1 MSKPAI
7 PLVRSWD
14 SVPAEYR
21 RNFYHLCF
29 DTAWFGVLSA
39 SAVSFVT
46 VYATRQGA
54 NAFQL
59 GLLSAGAAIINLL
72 FTLPTGRWLEGQSA
86 DSAAFWSAAAHRF
99 FYLLWIPLPW
109 LASPQAQI
117 WVLIGLNLLM
127 SIPGTVLAVSFNA
140 LFADSV
146 PPEWRGHVAGIRN
159 ALLSVTYILVSLL
172 CGFILDR
179 VPFPTGYQI
188 VFGIGVLGA
197 VMSTTHLRF
206 VHPLTDQAARPRVGR
221 GLGDL
226 AAPGRFR
233 AAVDGLR
240 PSAGLRFLRN
250 LKGRPLRPK
259 ILTGPFGRLVAV
271 IFAFHMA
278 VQLAIPVFPLH
289 WVNNLHLTDREIGL
303 GTAVFYVAVFMGSIQ
318 LGPLSRRYG
327 HHRLTA
333 IGAILM
339 SAYPGL
345 MAPARG
351 LWLFL
356 IASFIGG
363 LGWSLVGGSL
373 TNYVLEQIPSDHRAA
388 YLAWYNLA
396 LNGALLSGS
405 LLGPLVASA
414 ISIPVA
420 LGLFAILRLVAALA
434 ILR

>member
-7 PLVRSWD
+7 LFLRSWD
-14 SVPAEYR
+14 PAPAEHR
-21 RNFYHLCF
+21 RNFRHLYF

-46 VYATRQGA
+46 VYAARQGA

-72 FTLPTGRWLEGQSA
+72 FTLPTGRWLEGQST
-86 DSAAFWSAAAHRF
+86 DSVAFWAAAAHRF

-109 LASPQAQI
+109 LSNAQTQI

-197 VMSTTHLRF
+197 VMSTVHLRF
-206 VHPLTDQAARPRVGR
+206 VRPVPSPAMGPQPGR
-221 GLGDL
+221 SLGDT
-226 AAPGRFR
+226 AAQGRFR
-233 AAVDGLR
+233 AAIGSLR
-240 PSAGLRFLRN
+240 PSAALRFLRD
-250 LKGRPLRPK
+250 LKGRSLRPT

-289 WVNNLHLTDREIGL
+289 WVNNLHLADREIGL

-318 LGPLSRRYG
+318 LAPLVRRYG
-327 HHRLTA
+327 NQRVTA
-333 IGAILM
+333 MGAVLM

-345 MAPARG
+345 MAPAQG
-351 LWLFL
+351 LGLFL
-356 IASFIGG
+356 VASFIGG
-363 LGWSLVGGSL
+363 LGWSLLSGSL
-373 TNYVLEQIPSDHRAA
+373 TNYVLEQIPPDHRPA

-396 LNGALLSGS
+396 LNAALLSGS
-405 LLGPLVASA
+405 LLGPLAANA
-414 ISIPVA
+414 IGIPIA
-420 LGLFAILRLVAALA
+420 LGLFAILRLVTALV

>member
-7 PLVRSWD
+7 PFLRSWD
-14 SVPAEYR
+14 PVPAEYR
-21 RNFYHLCF
+21 RNFRHLYF

-59 GLLSAGAAIINLL
+59 GLLSAGAAFINLL
-72 FTLPTGRWLEGQSA
+72 FTLPTGRWLEGQST
-86 DSAAFWSAAAHRF
+86 DSAAFWAAAAHRF

-109 LASPQAQI
+109 LASAETQI

-146 PPEWRGHVAGIRN
+146 PPEWRGRVVGIRN
-159 ALLSVTYILVSLL
+159 ALLSVTFILVSLL

-197 VMSTTHLRF
+197 AMSTAHLRF
-206 VHPLTDQAARPRVGR
+206 VHPPTTQAGRPRTGR
-221 GLGDL
+221 SLGDM
-226 AAPGRFR
+226 AVPGRFR

-250 LKGRPLRPK
+250 LQLRSLRPM

-271 IFAFHMA
+271 IFAFYMA

-303 GTAVFYVAVFMGSIQ
+303 GTAVFYVAVFLGSIQ
-318 LGPLSRRYG
+318 LGPLARRYG

-339 SAYPGL
+339 SAYPGI

-351 LWLFL
+351 LWLYL
-356 IASFIGG
+356 AASFVGG

-373 TNYVLEQIPSDHRAA
+373 TNYVLEQIPSDHRPA

-396 LNGALLSGS
+396 LNAALLSGS
-405 LLGPLVASA
+405 LLGPLVADVV
-414 ISIPVA
+414 SIPGA
-420 LGLFAILRLVAALA
+420 LGLFAVLRLVTALA